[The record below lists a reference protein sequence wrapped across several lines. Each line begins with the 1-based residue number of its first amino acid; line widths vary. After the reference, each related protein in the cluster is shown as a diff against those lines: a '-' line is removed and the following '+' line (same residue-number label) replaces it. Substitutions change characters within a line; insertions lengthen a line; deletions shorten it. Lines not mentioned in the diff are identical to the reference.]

1 MEGRKI
7 NNISAF
13 TYGKY
18 IRTQKIGFKGNY
30 DFKQGDTLKGIVVKH
45 DAESNEVTIKLTNGM
60 EIEAEIQGDVEL
72 KGGIL
77 KFEVTEFKDN
87 TLFLKLSDN
96 KADVI
101 QGEASK
107 KITDEI
113 MNFIIKEGLKKE
125 DYNMLK
131 AMVKYNIPLTRENIT
146 TVKSVL
152 EFSGKMNNNP
162 QEIKSFI
169 NTYLNSRDIV
179 VNSREGLQIAQKL
192 YEFFKAFSKADLQEV
207 LLFLENNIE
216 FTKENL
222 DSFNKLFN
230 SENTMEKVI
239 DAVNEEIGKAIAIE
253 DELLSETEEIKSF
266 INTYLNSRD
275 IVVNSR
281 EGLQIAQKLYEFF
294 KAFSQADLQEVL
306 LFLENNI
313 EFTKENLDS
322 FNKLFNSENAME
334 KVIDAVNEEI
344 GKAIAIEDE
353 LLSENTVEQSLKQIT
368 LKNGDEYTGKGQ
380 GTEVGKTIMATLV
393 KESSKSQSINDNI
406 VRDIIKNHSITDDD
420 AKEII
425 KLMRNDS
432 NYVMSK
438 ETLKENILKHTGRE
452 VVLND
457 VEAKSLEAIINK
469 EVIKDKDINFIKS
482 LFNNIE
488 SKQISVAKE
497 LESNEIRENIFNI
510 SKNLAKNV
518 TEKSEGAKEVIR
530 NIISNLKEGNGNSAQ
545 ILNIMK
551 SSINDLKLFNKIND
565 QYYCLDVP
573 VNFKENE
580 YPCKLIIKDDR
591 KDGKV
596 IDSTNFKVAVSVKT
610 KKLGTVDA
618 FLNVRNRNIDIQL
631 KCNKNVMN
639 LFVISKNK
647 LKDIVESSGFSTK
660 IEVIE
665 RTEELQLLS
674 CREFFN
680 DNNIAVVDIT
690 V

>member
-162 QEIKSFI
+162 EKIKSFI

-179 VNSREGLQIAQKL
+179 VNSREGLQVAQKL

-230 SENTMEKVI
+230 NENTMEKVI

-253 DELLSETEEIKSF
+253 E
-266 INTYLNSRD
+266 
-275 IVVNSR
+275 
-281 EGLQIAQKLYEFF
+281 
-294 KAFSQADLQEVL
+294 
-306 LFLENNI
+306 
-313 EFTKENLDS
+313 
-322 FNKLFNSENAME
+322 
-334 KVIDAVNEEI
+334 
-344 GKAIAIEDE
+344 E

-368 LKNGDEYTGKGQ
+368 LKNGDEYTGKGK

-393 KESSKSQSINDNI
+393 KESSKSHSINDNI
-406 VRDIIKNHSITDDD
+406 VKESSKSHSINDNIVKDIIKNHSITDDD

-425 KLMRNDS
+425 KLMKNDS

-497 LESNEIRENIFNI
+497 LESNDIRENIFNI

-530 NIISNLKEGNGNSAQ
+530 NIISSLKESNGNSTQ

-565 QYYCLDVP
+565 QYYCLDIP

-580 YPCKLIIKDDR
+580 YPCKLIIKEDR
-591 KDGKV
+591 KNGKV

-610 KKLGTVDA
+610 VKLGTVDA
-618 FLNVRNRNIDIQL
+618 LLDVKNRNIDIQL
-631 KCNKNVMN
+631 KCDKSVMN

-647 LKDIVESSGFSTK
+647 LKDIVESSGFSAK

-665 RTEELQLLS
+665 KTEELKLLS

>member
-162 QEIKSFI
+162 EEIKSFI

-179 VNSREGLQIAQKL
+179 VNSREGLQVAQKL

-253 DELLSETEEIKSF
+253 EELLSE
-266 INTYLNSRD
+266 NT
-275 IVVNSR
+275 
-281 EGLQIAQKLYEFF
+281 
-294 KAFSQADLQEVL
+294 
-306 LFLENNI
+306 
-313 EFTKENLDS
+313 
-322 FNKLFNSENAME
+322 ME

-344 GKAIAIEDE
+344 GKVIAIEEE

-368 LKNGDEYTGKGQ
+368 LKNGDEYTGKGK

-393 KESSKSQSINDNI
+393 KESSKSHSINDNI
-406 VRDIIKNHSITDDD
+406 VKDIIKNHSITDDD

-425 KLMRNDS
+425 KLMKNDS

-497 LESNEIRENIFNI
+497 LESNDIRENIFNI

-530 NIISNLKEGNGNSAQ
+530 NIISSLKESNGNSTQ

-565 QYYCLDVP
+565 QYYCLDIP

-591 KDGKV
+591 KNGKV

-610 KKLGTVDA
+610 VKLGTVDA
-618 FLNVRNRNIDIQL
+618 LLDVKNRNIDIQL
-631 KCNKNVMN
+631 KCDKNVMN
-639 LFVISKNK
+639 LFVISKDK

-660 IEVIE
+660 IEVVE
-665 RTEELQLLS
+665 RTEKLQLLS

>member
-230 SENTMEKVI
+230 SEN
-239 DAVNEEIGKAIAIE
+239 
-253 DELLSETEEIKSF
+253 
-266 INTYLNSRD
+266 
-275 IVVNSR
+275 
-281 EGLQIAQKLYEFF
+281 
-294 KAFSQADLQEVL
+294 
-306 LFLENNI
+306 
-313 EFTKENLDS
+313 
-322 FNKLFNSENAME
+322 AME

-393 KESSKSQSINDNI
+393 KESSKSHSINDNI
-406 VRDIIKNHSITDDD
+406 VKDIIKNHSITDDD

>member
-162 QEIKSFI
+162 EKIKSFI

-179 VNSREGLQIAQKL
+179 VNSKEGLQVAQKL

-230 SENTMEKVI
+230 NENTMEKVI

-253 DELLSETEEIKSF
+253 E
-266 INTYLNSRD
+266 
-275 IVVNSR
+275 
-281 EGLQIAQKLYEFF
+281 
-294 KAFSQADLQEVL
+294 
-306 LFLENNI
+306 
-313 EFTKENLDS
+313 
-322 FNKLFNSENAME
+322 
-334 KVIDAVNEEI
+334 
-344 GKAIAIEDE
+344 E

-368 LKNGDEYTGKGQ
+368 LKNGDEYTGKGK

-393 KESSKSQSINDNI
+393 KESSKSHSINDNI
-406 VRDIIKNHSITDDD
+406 VKDIIKNHSITDDD

-425 KLMRNDS
+425 KLMKNDS

-497 LESNEIRENIFNI
+497 LESNDIRENIFNI

-530 NIISNLKEGNGNSAQ
+530 NIISSLKESNGNSTQ

-565 QYYCLDVP
+565 QYYCLDIP

-580 YPCKLIIKDDR
+580 YPCKLIIKEDR
-591 KDGKV
+591 KNGKV

-610 KKLGTVDA
+610 VKLGTVDA
-618 FLNVRNRNIDIQL
+618 LLDVKNRNIDIQL
-631 KCNKNVMN
+631 KCDKSVMN

-647 LKDIVESSGFSTK
+647 LKDIVESSGFSAK

-665 RTEELQLLS
+665 KTEELKLLS

>member
-1 MEGRKI
+1 MEGRII

-18 IRTQKIGFKGNY
+18 IRTEKIGFRGSY
-30 DFKQGDTLKGIVVKH
+30 DFKQGDTLKGIVVKQ
-45 DAESNEVTIKLTNGM
+45 DDESNEVTIKLTNGM
-60 EIEAEIQGDVEL
+60 EIEAEIQGDVDL

-96 KADVI
+96 KTEVI
-101 QGEASK
+101 QGEAIK
-107 KITDEI
+107 KSTDEI

-162 QEIKSFI
+162 VEIKSFI
-169 NTYLNSRDIV
+169 N
-179 VNSREGLQIAQKL
+179 A
-192 YEFFKAFSKADLQEV
+192 
-207 LLFLENNIE
+207 
-216 FTKENL
+216 
-222 DSFNKLFN
+222 
-230 SENTMEKVI
+230 
-239 DAVNEEIGKAIAIE
+239 
-253 DELLSETEEIKSF
+253 
-266 INTYLNSRD
+266 YLNSRD

-313 EFTKENLDS
+313 EFTKGNLDS
-322 FNKLFNSENAME
+322 FNKLFNSENTME

-518 TEKSEGAKEVIR
+518 TEKSEGVKEVIR

>member
-253 DELLSETEEIKSF
+253 E
-266 INTYLNSRD
+266 
-275 IVVNSR
+275 
-281 EGLQIAQKLYEFF
+281 
-294 KAFSQADLQEVL
+294 
-306 LFLENNI
+306 
-313 EFTKENLDS
+313 
-322 FNKLFNSENAME
+322 
-334 KVIDAVNEEI
+334 
-344 GKAIAIEDE
+344 E

-368 LKNGDEYTGKGQ
+368 LKNGDEYTGKGK

-393 KESSKSQSINDNI
+393 KESSKSHSINDNI
-406 VRDIIKNHSITDDD
+406 VKDIIKNHSITDDD

-425 KLMRNDS
+425 KLMKNDS

-497 LESNEIRENIFNI
+497 LESNDIRENIFNI

-530 NIISNLKEGNGNSAQ
+530 NIISSLKESNGNSTQ

-551 SSINDLKLFNKIND
+551 SSINDLKLFNKIDD
-565 QYYCLDVP
+565 QYYCLDIP

-580 YPCKLIIKDDR
+580 YPCKLIIKDNR
-591 KDGKV
+591 KNGKV

-610 KKLGTVDA
+610 VKLGTVDA
-618 FLNVRNRNIDIQL
+618 LLDVKNRNIDIQL
-631 KCNKNVMN
+631 KCDKNVMN
-639 LFVISKNK
+639 LFVISKDK

-660 IEVIE
+660 IEVVE
-665 RTEELQLLS
+665 RTEKLQLLS

>member
-253 DELLSETEEIKSF
+253 E
-266 INTYLNSRD
+266 
-275 IVVNSR
+275 
-281 EGLQIAQKLYEFF
+281 
-294 KAFSQADLQEVL
+294 
-306 LFLENNI
+306 
-313 EFTKENLDS
+313 
-322 FNKLFNSENAME
+322 
-334 KVIDAVNEEI
+334 
-344 GKAIAIEDE
+344 E

-368 LKNGDEYTGKGQ
+368 LKNGDEYTGKGK

-393 KESSKSQSINDNI
+393 KESSKSHSINDNI
-406 VRDIIKNHSITDDD
+406 VKESSKSHSINDNIVKDIIKNHSITDDD

-425 KLMRNDS
+425 KLMKNDS

-497 LESNEIRENIFNI
+497 LESNDIRENIFNI

-530 NIISNLKEGNGNSAQ
+530 NIISSLKESNGNSTQ

-551 SSINDLKLFNKIND
+551 SSINDLNLFNKIND
-565 QYYCLDVP
+565 KYY
-573 VNFKENE
+573 
-580 YPCKLIIKDDR
+580 
-591 KDGKV
+591 
-596 IDSTNFKVAVSVKT
+596 
-610 KKLGTVDA
+610 
-618 FLNVRNRNIDIQL
+618 
-631 KCNKNVMN
+631 
-639 LFVISKNK
+639 
-647 LKDIVESSGFSTK
+647 
-660 IEVIE
+660 
-665 RTEELQLLS
+665 
-674 CREFFN
+674 
-680 DNNIAVVDIT
+680 
-690 V
+690 

>member
-192 YEFFKAFSKADLQEV
+192 YEFFKAFSKTNLQEV
-207 LLFLENNIE
+207 LLFLESGIE

-222 DSFNKLFN
+222 ESFNKLFN
-230 SENTMEKVI
+230 N
-239 DAVNEEIGKAIAIE
+239 
-253 DELLSETEEIKSF
+253 
-266 INTYLNSRD
+266 
-275 IVVNSR
+275 
-281 EGLQIAQKLYEFF
+281 
-294 KAFSQADLQEVL
+294 
-306 LFLENNI
+306 
-313 EFTKENLDS
+313 
-322 FNKLFNSENAME
+322 ENAME
-334 KVIDAVNEEI
+334 KVINEVNEKL
-344 GKAIAIEDE
+344 GNAIAIEDNTLNRE
-353 LLSENTVEQSLKQIT
+353 ILEKTLNQEYSKDFIEYKNNSNNDINDMKEVNDIKEIKNINDIKDIKNINDIKDIKDNSINNISILSKSST
-368 LKNGDEYTGKGQ
+368 
-380 GTEVGKTIMATLV
+380 GKTIQATLI
-393 KESSKSQSINDNI
+393 KESSKDNIINDGAKS
-406 VRDIIKNHSITDDD
+406 DFFMEDDV
-420 AKEII
+420 KEII
-425 KLMRNDS
+425 KVLKNENKSMVNENKS
-432 NYVMSK
+432 ELNINK
-438 ETLKENILKHTGRE
+438 EVLRESILKHTGKE
-452 VVLND
+452 VRLND
-457 VEAKSLEAIINK
+457 AEAKLLEVIINK
-469 EVIKDKDINFIKS
+469 DEIKDKEINFIKN
-482 LFNNIE
+482 LFNSVE
-488 SKQISVAKE
+488 SRQKGEEKE
-497 LESNEIRENIFNI
+497 LKSNDIRENIFNI
-510 SKNLAKNV
+510 SKDLSKNI

-530 NIISNLKEGNGNSAQ
+530 NIISNLKESDENSSQ

-551 SSINDLKLFNKIND
+551 NSINDLKLFNKIND

-573 VNFKENE
+573 INFKENE

-591 KDGKV
+591 KEGKS
-596 IDSTNFKVAVSVKT
+596 IDSSNFKVAISVKT
-610 KKLGTVDA
+610 VKLGTVDA
-618 FLNVRNRNIDIQL
+618 LLNVKNRNIDLQL
-631 KCNKNVMN
+631 KCDKSVMN
-639 LFVISKNK
+639 LFVISKEK
-647 LKDIVESSGFSTK
+647 LKEIVESSGFSTK
-660 IEVIE
+660 IEIVE

-680 DNNIAVVDIT
+680 DNNIAAVDIT

>member
-1 MEGRKI
+1 MNGGRKI

-18 IRTQKIGFKGNY
+18 MRTEKITFKGSSEL
-30 DFKQGDTLKGIVVKH
+30 KLGDTLKGVVIKQ
-45 DAESNEVTIKLTNGM
+45 DSEGNNVTIKLTNGM
-60 EIEAEIQGDVEL
+60 EIDAELQGEVDL

-77 KFEVTEFKDN
+77 NFEVIDLKDN
-87 TLFLKLSDN
+87 TLFLKLASNN
-96 KADVI
+96 KEVI
-101 QGEASK
+101 KEQGGNEG
-107 KITDEI
+107 IDEI
-113 MNFIIKEGLKKE
+113 MNFILKEGLKKE

-162 QEIKSFI
+162 EEIKSFI

-230 SENTMEKVI
+230 SENT
-239 DAVNEEIGKAIAIE
+239 
-253 DELLSETEEIKSF
+253 
-266 INTYLNSRD
+266 
-275 IVVNSR
+275 
-281 EGLQIAQKLYEFF
+281 
-294 KAFSQADLQEVL
+294 
-306 LFLENNI
+306 
-313 EFTKENLDS
+313 
-322 FNKLFNSENAME
+322 ME

-631 KCNKNVMN
+631 KCDKSVMN
-639 LFVISKNK
+639 LFVISKDK

-665 RTEELQLLS
+665 RTEKLQLLS

>member
-162 QEIKSFI
+162 EKIKSFI

-179 VNSREGLQIAQKL
+179 VNSKEGLQVAQKL

-230 SENTMEKVI
+230 NENTMEKVI

-253 DELLSETEEIKSF
+253 E
-266 INTYLNSRD
+266 
-275 IVVNSR
+275 
-281 EGLQIAQKLYEFF
+281 
-294 KAFSQADLQEVL
+294 
-306 LFLENNI
+306 
-313 EFTKENLDS
+313 
-322 FNKLFNSENAME
+322 
-334 KVIDAVNEEI
+334 
-344 GKAIAIEDE
+344 E

-368 LKNGDEYTGKGQ
+368 LKNGDEYTGKGK

-393 KESSKSQSINDNI
+393 KESSKSHSINDNI
-406 VRDIIKNHSITDDD
+406 VKESSKSHSINDNIVKDIIKNHSITDDD

-425 KLMRNDS
+425 KLMKNDS

-497 LESNEIRENIFNI
+497 LESNDIRENIFNI
-510 SKNLAKNV
+510 SKNLDKNV

-530 NIISNLKEGNGNSAQ
+530 NIISSLKESNGNSTQ

-565 QYYCLDVP
+565 QYYCLDIP

-580 YPCKLIIKDDR
+580 YPCKLIIKEDR
-591 KDGKV
+591 KNGKV

-610 KKLGTVDA
+610 VKLGTVDA
-618 FLNVRNRNIDIQL
+618 LLDVKNRNIDIQL
-631 KCNKNVMN
+631 KCDKSVMN

-647 LKDIVESSGFSTK
+647 LKDIVESSGFSAK

-665 RTEELQLLS
+665 KTEELKLLS

>member
-253 DELLSETEEIKSF
+253 EELLSE
-266 INTYLNSRD
+266 NT
-275 IVVNSR
+275 
-281 EGLQIAQKLYEFF
+281 
-294 KAFSQADLQEVL
+294 
-306 LFLENNI
+306 
-313 EFTKENLDS
+313 
-322 FNKLFNSENAME
+322 ME

-344 GKAIAIEDE
+344 GKVIAIEEE
-353 LLSENTVEQSLKQIT
+353 LLNENTVEQSLKQIT
-368 LKNGDEYTGKGQ
+368 LKNGDEYTGKGK

-393 KESSKSQSINDNI
+393 KESSKSHSINDNI
-406 VRDIIKNHSITDDD
+406 VKDIIKNHSITDDD

-425 KLMRNDS
+425 KLMKNDS

-497 LESNEIRENIFNI
+497 LESNDIRENIFNI

-530 NIISNLKEGNGNSAQ
+530 NIISSLKESNGNSTQ

-565 QYYCLDVP
+565 QYYCLDIP

-591 KDGKV
+591 KNGKV

-610 KKLGTVDA
+610 VKLGTVDA
-618 FLNVRNRNIDIQL
+618 LLDVKNRNIDIQL
-631 KCNKNVMN
+631 KCDKNVMN
-639 LFVISKNK
+639 LFVISKDK

-660 IEVIE
+660 IEVVE
-665 RTEELQLLS
+665 RTEKLQLLS

>member
-239 DAVNEEIGKAIAIE
+239 DAVNEEIGKVIAIE
-253 DELLSETEEIKSF
+253 E
-266 INTYLNSRD
+266 
-275 IVVNSR
+275 
-281 EGLQIAQKLYEFF
+281 
-294 KAFSQADLQEVL
+294 
-306 LFLENNI
+306 
-313 EFTKENLDS
+313 
-322 FNKLFNSENAME
+322 
-334 KVIDAVNEEI
+334 
-344 GKAIAIEDE
+344 E

-368 LKNGDEYTGKGQ
+368 LKNGDEYTGKGK

-393 KESSKSQSINDNI
+393 KESSKSHSINDNI
-406 VRDIIKNHSITDDD
+406 VKDIIKNHSITDDD

-425 KLMRNDS
+425 KLMKNDS

-438 ETLKENILKHTGRE
+438 ETLKENILKYTGRE

-497 LESNEIRENIFNI
+497 LESNDIRENIFNI

-530 NIISNLKEGNGNSAQ
+530 NIISSLKESNGNSTQ

-565 QYYCLDVP
+565 QYYCLDIP

-591 KDGKV
+591 KNGKV

-610 KKLGTVDA
+610 VKLGTVDA
-618 FLNVRNRNIDIQL
+618 LLDVKNRNIDIQL
-631 KCNKNVMN
+631 KCDKNVMN
-639 LFVISKNK
+639 LFVISKDK

-660 IEVIE
+660 IEVVE
-665 RTEELQLLS
+665 RTEKLQLLS

>member
-162 QEIKSFI
+162 EEIKSFI

-230 SENTMEKVI
+230 SEN
-239 DAVNEEIGKAIAIE
+239 
-253 DELLSETEEIKSF
+253 
-266 INTYLNSRD
+266 
-275 IVVNSR
+275 
-281 EGLQIAQKLYEFF
+281 
-294 KAFSQADLQEVL
+294 
-306 LFLENNI
+306 
-313 EFTKENLDS
+313 
-322 FNKLFNSENAME
+322 AME

-344 GKAIAIEDE
+344 GKAIAIEEE

-368 LKNGDEYTGKGQ
+368 LKNGDEYTGKGK

-393 KESSKSQSINDNI
+393 KESSKSHSINDNI
-406 VRDIIKNHSITDDD
+406 VKDIIKNHSITDDD

-425 KLMRNDS
+425 KLMKNDS

-457 VEAKSLEAIINK
+457 VEAKSLEEIINK

-497 LESNEIRENIFNI
+497 LESNDIRENIFNI

-530 NIISNLKEGNGNSAQ
+530 NIISSLKESNGNSTQ

-565 QYYCLDVP
+565 QYYCLDIP

-591 KDGKV
+591 KNGKV

-610 KKLGTVDA
+610 VKLGTVDA
-618 FLNVRNRNIDIQL
+618 LLDVKNRNIDIQL
-631 KCNKNVMN
+631 KCDKNVMN
-639 LFVISKNK
+639 LFVISKDK

-660 IEVIE
+660 IEVVE
-665 RTEELQLLS
+665 RTEKLQLSS

-680 DNNIAVVDIT
+680 DNNIAAVDIT

>member
-239 DAVNEEIGKAIAIE
+239 DAVNEEIGKVIAIE
-253 DELLSETEEIKSF
+253 E
-266 INTYLNSRD
+266 
-275 IVVNSR
+275 
-281 EGLQIAQKLYEFF
+281 
-294 KAFSQADLQEVL
+294 
-306 LFLENNI
+306 
-313 EFTKENLDS
+313 
-322 FNKLFNSENAME
+322 
-334 KVIDAVNEEI
+334 
-344 GKAIAIEDE
+344 E

-368 LKNGDEYTGKGQ
+368 LKNGDEYTGKGK

-393 KESSKSQSINDNI
+393 KESSKRHSINDNI
-406 VRDIIKNHSITDDD
+406 VKDIIKNHSITDDD

-425 KLMRNDS
+425 KLMKNDS

-497 LESNEIRENIFNI
+497 LESNDIRENIFNI

-530 NIISNLKEGNGNSAQ
+530 NIISSLKESNGNSTQ

-565 QYYCLDVP
+565 QYYCLDIP

-591 KDGKV
+591 KNGKV

-610 KKLGTVDA
+610 VKLGTVDA
-618 FLNVRNRNIDIQL
+618 LLDVKNRNIDIQL
-631 KCNKNVMN
+631 KCDKNVMN
-639 LFVISKNK
+639 LFVISKDK

-660 IEVIE
+660 IEVVE
-665 RTEELQLLS
+665 RTEKLQLLS

>member
-1 MEGRKI
+1 MNGGRKI

-18 IRTQKIGFKGNY
+18 MRTEKITFKGSSEL
-30 DFKQGDTLKGIVVKH
+30 KLGDTLKGVVIKQ
-45 DAESNEVTIKLTNGM
+45 DSEGNNVTIKLTNGM
-60 EIEAEIQGDVEL
+60 EIDAELQGEVDL

-77 KFEVTEFKDN
+77 NFEVIDLKDN
-87 TLFLKLSDN
+87 TLFLKLASNN
-96 KADVI
+96 KEVI
-101 QGEASK
+101 KEQGGNEG
-107 KITDEI
+107 IDEI
-113 MNFIIKEGLKKE
+113 MNFILKEGLKKE

-162 QEIKSFI
+162 
-169 NTYLNSRDIV
+169 
-179 VNSREGLQIAQKL
+179 
-192 YEFFKAFSKADLQEV
+192 
-207 LLFLENNIE
+207 
-216 FTKENL
+216 
-222 DSFNKLFN
+222 
-230 SENTMEKVI
+230 
-239 DAVNEEIGKAIAIE
+239 
-253 DELLSETEEIKSF
+253 EEIKSF

-322 FNKLFNSENAME
+322 FNKLFNSENTME

-393 KESSKSQSINDNI
+393 KESSKSNSINDNI

-631 KCNKNVMN
+631 KCDKSVMN
-639 LFVISKNK
+639 LFVISKDK

-665 RTEELQLLS
+665 RTEKLQLLS

>member
-239 DAVNEEIGKAIAIE
+239 NAVNEEIGKVIAIE
-253 DELLSETEEIKSF
+253 E
-266 INTYLNSRD
+266 
-275 IVVNSR
+275 
-281 EGLQIAQKLYEFF
+281 
-294 KAFSQADLQEVL
+294 
-306 LFLENNI
+306 
-313 EFTKENLDS
+313 
-322 FNKLFNSENAME
+322 
-334 KVIDAVNEEI
+334 
-344 GKAIAIEDE
+344 E

-368 LKNGDEYTGKGQ
+368 LKNGDEYTGKGK

-393 KESSKSQSINDNI
+393 KESSKSHSINDNI
-406 VRDIIKNHSITDDD
+406 VKDIIKNHSITDDD

-425 KLMRNDS
+425 KLMKNDS

-497 LESNEIRENIFNI
+497 LESNDIRENIFNI

-530 NIISNLKEGNGNSAQ
+530 NIISSLKESNGNSTQ

-565 QYYCLDVP
+565 QYYCLDIP

-591 KDGKV
+591 KNGKV

-610 KKLGTVDA
+610 VKLGTVDA
-618 FLNVRNRNIDIQL
+618 LLDVKNRNIDIQL
-631 KCNKNVMN
+631 KCDKNVMN
-639 LFVISKNK
+639 LFVISKDK

-660 IEVIE
+660 IEVVE
-665 RTEELQLLS
+665 RTEKLQLLS

>member
-253 DELLSETEEIKSF
+253 EELLSE
-266 INTYLNSRD
+266 NT
-275 IVVNSR
+275 
-281 EGLQIAQKLYEFF
+281 
-294 KAFSQADLQEVL
+294 
-306 LFLENNI
+306 
-313 EFTKENLDS
+313 
-322 FNKLFNSENAME
+322 ME

-344 GKAIAIEDE
+344 GKVIAIEEE

-368 LKNGDEYTGKGQ
+368 LKNGDEYTGKGK

-393 KESSKSQSINDNI
+393 KESSKSHSINDNI
-406 VRDIIKNHSITDDD
+406 VKDIIKNHSITDDD

>member
-162 QEIKSFI
+162 EKIKSFI

-179 VNSREGLQIAQKL
+179 VNSREGLQVAQKL

-253 DELLSETEEIKSF
+253 E
-266 INTYLNSRD
+266 
-275 IVVNSR
+275 
-281 EGLQIAQKLYEFF
+281 
-294 KAFSQADLQEVL
+294 
-306 LFLENNI
+306 
-313 EFTKENLDS
+313 
-322 FNKLFNSENAME
+322 
-334 KVIDAVNEEI
+334 
-344 GKAIAIEDE
+344 E

-368 LKNGDEYTGKGQ
+368 LKNGDEYTGKGK

-393 KESSKSQSINDNI
+393 KESSKSHSINDNI
-406 VRDIIKNHSITDDD
+406 VKESSKSHSINDNIVKDIIKNHSITDDD

-425 KLMRNDS
+425 KLMKNDS

-497 LESNEIRENIFNI
+497 LESNDIRENIFNI

-530 NIISNLKEGNGNSAQ
+530 NIISSLKESNGNSTQ

-565 QYYCLDVP
+565 QYYCLDIP

-580 YPCKLIIKDDR
+580 YPCKLIIKEDR
-591 KDGKV
+591 KNGKV

-610 KKLGTVDA
+610 VKLGTVDA
-618 FLNVRNRNIDIQL
+618 LLDVKNRNIDIQL
-631 KCNKNVMN
+631 KCDKSVMN

-647 LKDIVESSGFSTK
+647 LKDIVESSGFSAK
-660 IEVIE
+660 IEVIVKIKDKTKVGIDIE
-665 RTEELQLLS
+665 RIAEENNVSGIFVRNMLERKE
-674 CREFFN
+674 RENLDEDF
-680 DNNIAVVDIT
+680 IEKAIEIGLEVL
-690 V
+690 

>member
-179 VNSREGLQIAQKL
+179 VNSREGLQVAQKL

-253 DELLSETEEIKSF
+253 DELLSE
-266 INTYLNSRD
+266 
-275 IVVNSR
+275 
-281 EGLQIAQKLYEFF
+281 
-294 KAFSQADLQEVL
+294 
-306 LFLENNI
+306 
-313 EFTKENLDS
+313 
-322 FNKLFNSENAME
+322 
-334 KVIDAVNEEI
+334 
-344 GKAIAIEDE
+344 
-353 LLSENTVEQSLKQIT
+353 NTVEQSLKQIT
-368 LKNGDEYTGKGQ
+368 LKNGDEYTGKGK

-393 KESSKSQSINDNI
+393 KESSKSHSINDNI
-406 VRDIIKNHSITDDD
+406 VKDIIKNHSITDDD

-425 KLMRNDS
+425 KLMKNDS

-497 LESNEIRENIFNI
+497 LESNDIRENIFNI

-530 NIISNLKEGNGNSAQ
+530 NIISSLKESNGNSTQ

-565 QYYCLDVP
+565 QYYCLDIP

-591 KDGKV
+591 KNGKV

-610 KKLGTVDA
+610 VKLGTVDA
-618 FLNVRNRNIDIQL
+618 LLDVKNRNIDIQL
-631 KCNKNVMN
+631 KCDKNVMN
-639 LFVISKNK
+639 LFVISKDK

-660 IEVIE
+660 IEVVE
-665 RTEELQLLS
+665 RTEKLQLLS

>member
-239 DAVNEEIGKAIAIE
+239 DAVNEEIGK
-253 DELLSETEEIKSF
+253 
-266 INTYLNSRD
+266 
-275 IVVNSR
+275 V
-281 EGLQIAQKLYEFF
+281 
-294 KAFSQADLQEVL
+294 
-306 LFLENNI
+306 
-313 EFTKENLDS
+313 
-322 FNKLFNSENAME
+322 
-334 KVIDAVNEEI
+334 
-344 GKAIAIEDE
+344 IAIEDE

-368 LKNGDEYTGKGQ
+368 LKNGDEYTGKGK

-393 KESSKSQSINDNI
+393 KESSKSHSINDNI
-406 VRDIIKNHSITDDD
+406 VKDIIKNHSITDDD

-425 KLMRNDS
+425 KLMKNDS

-497 LESNEIRENIFNI
+497 LESNDIRENIFNI

-530 NIISNLKEGNGNSAQ
+530 NIISSLKESNGNSTQ

-565 QYYCLDVP
+565 QYYCLDIP

-591 KDGKV
+591 KNGKV

-610 KKLGTVDA
+610 VKLGTVDA
-618 FLNVRNRNIDIQL
+618 LLDVKNRNIDIQL
-631 KCNKNVMN
+631 KCDKNVMN
-639 LFVISKNK
+639 LFVISKDK

-660 IEVIE
+660 IEVVE
-665 RTEELQLLS
+665 RTEKLQLLS

>member
-179 VNSREGLQIAQKL
+179 VNSREGLQVAQKL

-253 DELLSETEEIKSF
+253 E
-266 INTYLNSRD
+266 
-275 IVVNSR
+275 
-281 EGLQIAQKLYEFF
+281 
-294 KAFSQADLQEVL
+294 
-306 LFLENNI
+306 
-313 EFTKENLDS
+313 
-322 FNKLFNSENAME
+322 
-334 KVIDAVNEEI
+334 
-344 GKAIAIEDE
+344 E

-368 LKNGDEYTGKGQ
+368 LKNGDEYTGKGK

-393 KESSKSQSINDNI
+393 KESSKSHSINDNI
-406 VRDIIKNHSITDDD
+406 VKDIIKNHSITDDD

-425 KLMRNDS
+425 KLMKNDS

-530 NIISNLKEGNGNSAQ
+530 NIISSLKESNGNSTQ

-573 VNFKENE
+573 INFKENE

-591 KDGKV
+591 KEGKS
-596 IDSTNFKVAVSVKT
+596 IDSSNFKVAISVKT
-610 KKLGTVDA
+610 VKLGTVDA
-618 FLNVRNRNIDIQL
+618 LLNVKNRNIDLQL
-631 KCNKNVMN
+631 KCDKSVMN
-639 LFVISKNK
+639 LFVISKEK
-647 LKDIVESSGFSTK
+647 LKEIVESSGFSTK
-660 IEVIE
+660 IEIVE
-665 RTEELQLLS
+665 RTEELQLSS

-680 DNNIAVVDIT
+680 DNNIAAVDIT

>member
-239 DAVNEEIGKAIAIE
+239 DAVNEEIGKVIAIE
-253 DELLSETEEIKSF
+253 E
-266 INTYLNSRD
+266 
-275 IVVNSR
+275 
-281 EGLQIAQKLYEFF
+281 
-294 KAFSQADLQEVL
+294 
-306 LFLENNI
+306 
-313 EFTKENLDS
+313 
-322 FNKLFNSENAME
+322 
-334 KVIDAVNEEI
+334 
-344 GKAIAIEDE
+344 E

-368 LKNGDEYTGKGQ
+368 LKNGDEYTGKGK

-393 KESSKSQSINDNI
+393 KESSKSHSINDNI
-406 VRDIIKNHSITDDD
+406 VKDIIKNHSITDDD

-425 KLMRNDS
+425 KLMKNDS

-497 LESNEIRENIFNI
+497 LESNDIRENIFNI
-510 SKNLAKNV
+510 SKDLSKNI

-530 NIISNLKEGNGNSAQ
+530 NIISNLKESDENSSQ

-551 SSINDLKLFNKIND
+551 NSINDLKLFNKIND
-565 QYYCLDVP
+565 QYYCLDIP

-591 KDGKV
+591 KNGKV

-610 KKLGTVDA
+610 VKLGTVDA
-618 FLNVRNRNIDIQL
+618 LLDVKNRNIDIQL
-631 KCNKNVMN
+631 KCDKNVMN
-639 LFVISKNK
+639 LFVISKDK

-660 IEVIE
+660 IEVVE
-665 RTEELQLLS
+665 RTEKLQLLS

>member
-253 DELLSETEEIKSF
+253 EELLSE
-266 INTYLNSRD
+266 NT
-275 IVVNSR
+275 
-281 EGLQIAQKLYEFF
+281 
-294 KAFSQADLQEVL
+294 
-306 LFLENNI
+306 
-313 EFTKENLDS
+313 
-322 FNKLFNSENAME
+322 ME

-344 GKAIAIEDE
+344 GKAIAIEEE

-368 LKNGDEYTGKGQ
+368 LKNGDEYTGKGK

-393 KESSKSQSINDNI
+393 KESSKSHSINDNI
-406 VRDIIKNHSITDDD
+406 VKDIIKNHSITDDD

-425 KLMRNDS
+425 KLMKNDS

-497 LESNEIRENIFNI
+497 LESNDIRENIFNI

-530 NIISNLKEGNGNSAQ
+530 NIISSLKESNGNSTQ

-565 QYYCLDVP
+565 QYYCLDIP

-591 KDGKV
+591 KNGKV

-610 KKLGTVDA
+610 VKLGTVDA
-618 FLNVRNRNIDIQL
+618 LLDVKNRNIDIQL
-631 KCNKNVMN
+631 KCDKNVMN
-639 LFVISKNK
+639 LFVISKDK

-660 IEVIE
+660 IEVVE
-665 RTEELQLLS
+665 RTEKLQLLS

>member
-253 DELLSETEEIKSF
+253 DELLSE
-266 INTYLNSRD
+266 
-275 IVVNSR
+275 
-281 EGLQIAQKLYEFF
+281 
-294 KAFSQADLQEVL
+294 
-306 LFLENNI
+306 
-313 EFTKENLDS
+313 
-322 FNKLFNSENAME
+322 
-334 KVIDAVNEEI
+334 
-344 GKAIAIEDE
+344 
-353 LLSENTVEQSLKQIT
+353 NTVEQSLKQIT
-368 LKNGDEYTGKGQ
+368 LKNGDEYTGKGK

-393 KESSKSQSINDNI
+393 KESSKSHSINDNI
-406 VRDIIKNHSITDDD
+406 VKDIIKNHSITDDD

-438 ETLKENILKHTGRE
+438 ETLKDDDAKEIIKLMRNDSNYVMSKKTLKENILKHTGRE

-497 LESNEIRENIFNI
+497 LESNDIRENIFNI

-530 NIISNLKEGNGNSAQ
+530 NIISSLKESNGNSTQ

-565 QYYCLDVP
+565 QYYCLDIP

-591 KDGKV
+591 KNGKV

-610 KKLGTVDA
+610 VKLGTVDA
-618 FLNVRNRNIDIQL
+618 LLDVKNRNIDIQL
-631 KCNKNVMN
+631 KCDKNVMN
-639 LFVISKNK
+639 LFVISKDK

-660 IEVIE
+660 IEVVE
-665 RTEELQLLS
+665 RTEKLQLLS

>member
-253 DELLSETEEIKSF
+253 DELLSE
-266 INTYLNSRD
+266 
-275 IVVNSR
+275 
-281 EGLQIAQKLYEFF
+281 
-294 KAFSQADLQEVL
+294 
-306 LFLENNI
+306 
-313 EFTKENLDS
+313 
-322 FNKLFNSENAME
+322 
-334 KVIDAVNEEI
+334 
-344 GKAIAIEDE
+344 
-353 LLSENTVEQSLKQIT
+353 NTVEQSLKQIT
-368 LKNGDEYTGKGQ
+368 LKNGDEYTGKGK

-393 KESSKSQSINDNI
+393 KESSKSHSINDNI
-406 VRDIIKNHSITDDD
+406 VKDIIKNHSITDDD

-438 ETLKENILKHTGRE
+438 ETLKDDDAKEIIKLMRNDSNYVMSKKTLKENILKHTGRE

-497 LESNEIRENIFNI
+497 LESNDIRENIFNI

-530 NIISNLKEGNGNSAQ
+530 NIISSLKESNGNSKQ

-565 QYYCLDVP
+565 QYYCLDIP

-591 KDGKV
+591 KNGKV

-610 KKLGTVDA
+610 VKLGTVDA
-618 FLNVRNRNIDIQL
+618 LLDVKNRNIDIQL
-631 KCNKNVMN
+631 KCDKNVMN
-639 LFVISKNK
+639 LFVISKDK

-660 IEVIE
+660 IEVVE
-665 RTEELQLLS
+665 RTEKLQLLS

>member
-239 DAVNEEIGKAIAIE
+239 DAVNEEIGKVIAIE
-253 DELLSETEEIKSF
+253 E
-266 INTYLNSRD
+266 
-275 IVVNSR
+275 
-281 EGLQIAQKLYEFF
+281 
-294 KAFSQADLQEVL
+294 
-306 LFLENNI
+306 
-313 EFTKENLDS
+313 
-322 FNKLFNSENAME
+322 
-334 KVIDAVNEEI
+334 
-344 GKAIAIEDE
+344 E

-368 LKNGDEYTGKGQ
+368 LKNGDEYTGKGK

-393 KESSKSQSINDNI
+393 KESSKSHSINDNI
-406 VRDIIKNHSITDDD
+406 VKDIIKNHSITDDD

-425 KLMRNDS
+425 KLMKNDS

-497 LESNEIRENIFNI
+497 LESNDIRENIFNI

-530 NIISNLKEGNGNSAQ
+530 NIISSLKESNGNSTQ

-565 QYYCLDVP
+565 QYYCLDIP

-591 KDGKV
+591 KNGKV

-610 KKLGTVDA
+610 VKLGTVDA
-618 FLNVRNRNIDIQL
+618 LLDVKNRNIDIQL
-631 KCNKNVMN
+631 KCDKNVMN
-639 LFVISKNK
+639 LFVISKDK

-660 IEVIE
+660 IEVVE
-665 RTEELQLLS
+665 RTEKLQLLS

>member
-113 MNFIIKEGLKKE
+113 MNFIIKEGLTKE

-239 DAVNEEIGKAIAIE
+239 DAVNEEIGKVIAIE
-253 DELLSETEEIKSF
+253 E
-266 INTYLNSRD
+266 
-275 IVVNSR
+275 
-281 EGLQIAQKLYEFF
+281 
-294 KAFSQADLQEVL
+294 
-306 LFLENNI
+306 
-313 EFTKENLDS
+313 
-322 FNKLFNSENAME
+322 
-334 KVIDAVNEEI
+334 
-344 GKAIAIEDE
+344 E

-368 LKNGDEYTGKGQ
+368 LKNGDEYTGKGK

-393 KESSKSQSINDNI
+393 KESSKSHSINDNI
-406 VRDIIKNHSITDDD
+406 VKDIIKNHSITDDD

-425 KLMRNDS
+425 KLMKNDS

-497 LESNEIRENIFNI
+497 LESNDIRENIFNI

-518 TEKSEGAKEVIR
+518 TEKSDGAKEVIR
-530 NIISNLKEGNGNSAQ
+530 NIISSLKESNGNSTQ

-565 QYYCLDVP
+565 QYYCLDIP

-591 KDGKV
+591 KNGKV

-610 KKLGTVDA
+610 VKLGTVDA
-618 FLNVRNRNIDIQL
+618 LLDVKNRNIDIQL
-631 KCNKNVMN
+631 KCDKNVMN
-639 LFVISKNK
+639 LFVISKDK

-660 IEVIE
+660 IEVVE
-665 RTEELQLLS
+665 RTEKLQLLS

>member
-1 MEGRKI
+1 MEGRII

-18 IRTQKIGFKGNY
+18 IRTEKIGFRGSY
-30 DFKQGDTLKGIVVKH
+30 DFKQGDTLKGIVVKQ
-45 DAESNEVTIKLTNGM
+45 DDESNEVTIKLTNGM
-60 EIEAEIQGDVEL
+60 EIEAEIQGDVDL

-77 KFEVTEFKDN
+77 KFEVTEFKNN

-96 KADVI
+96 KTEVI
-101 QGEASK
+101 QGEAIK
-107 KITDEI
+107 KSTDEI

-146 TVKSVL
+146 TVKSVM

-162 QEIKSFI
+162 Q
-169 NTYLNSRDIV
+169 
-179 VNSREGLQIAQKL
+179 
-192 YEFFKAFSKADLQEV
+192 
-207 LLFLENNIE
+207 
-216 FTKENL
+216 
-222 DSFNKLFN
+222 
-230 SENTMEKVI
+230 
-239 DAVNEEIGKAIAIE
+239 
-253 DELLSETEEIKSF
+253 EIKSF

-322 FNKLFNSENAME
+322 FNKLFNSENTME

>member
-162 QEIKSFI
+162 EKIKSFI

-179 VNSREGLQIAQKL
+179 VNSREGLQVAQKL

-253 DELLSETEEIKSF
+253 E
-266 INTYLNSRD
+266 
-275 IVVNSR
+275 
-281 EGLQIAQKLYEFF
+281 
-294 KAFSQADLQEVL
+294 
-306 LFLENNI
+306 
-313 EFTKENLDS
+313 
-322 FNKLFNSENAME
+322 
-334 KVIDAVNEEI
+334 
-344 GKAIAIEDE
+344 E

-368 LKNGDEYTGKGQ
+368 LKNGDEYTGKGK

-393 KESSKSQSINDNI
+393 KESSKSHSINDNI
-406 VRDIIKNHSITDDD
+406 VKDIIKNHSITDDD

-425 KLMRNDS
+425 KLMKNDS

-497 LESNEIRENIFNI
+497 LESNDIRENIFNI

-530 NIISNLKEGNGNSAQ
+530 NIISSLKESNGNSTQ

-565 QYYCLDVP
+565 QYYCLDIP

-591 KDGKV
+591 KNGKV

-610 KKLGTVDA
+610 VKLGTVDA
-618 FLNVRNRNIDIQL
+618 LLDVKNRNIDIQL
-631 KCNKNVMN
+631 KCDKSVMN

-647 LKDIVESSGFSTK
+647 LKDIVESSGFSAK

-665 RTEELQLLS
+665 KTEELKLLS

>member
-30 DFKQGDTLKGIVVKH
+30 DFKQGDTLKGIFVKH

-253 DELLSETEEIKSF
+253 EELLSE
-266 INTYLNSRD
+266 NT
-275 IVVNSR
+275 
-281 EGLQIAQKLYEFF
+281 
-294 KAFSQADLQEVL
+294 
-306 LFLENNI
+306 
-313 EFTKENLDS
+313 
-322 FNKLFNSENAME
+322 ME

-344 GKAIAIEDE
+344 GKAIAIEEELLSENTMEKVIDAVNEEIGKVIAIEEE

-368 LKNGDEYTGKGQ
+368 LKNGDEYTGKGK

-393 KESSKSQSINDNI
+393 KESSKSHSINDNI
-406 VRDIIKNHSITDDD
+406 VKDIIKNHSITDDD

-425 KLMRNDS
+425 KLMKNDS

-497 LESNEIRENIFNI
+497 LESNDIRENIFNI

-530 NIISNLKEGNGNSAQ
+530 NIISSLKESNGNSTQ

-565 QYYCLDVP
+565 QYYCLDIP

-591 KDGKV
+591 KNGKV

-610 KKLGTVDA
+610 VKLGTVDA
-618 FLNVRNRNIDIQL
+618 LLDVKNRNIDIQL
-631 KCNKNVMN
+631 KCDKNVMN
-639 LFVISKNK
+639 LFVISKDK

-660 IEVIE
+660 IEVVE
-665 RTEELQLLS
+665 RTEKLQLLS

>member
-230 SENTMEKVI
+230 NENTMEKVI
-239 DAVNEEIGKAIAIE
+239 DEVNEEIGKAIAIE
-253 DELLSETEEIKSF
+253 E
-266 INTYLNSRD
+266 
-275 IVVNSR
+275 
-281 EGLQIAQKLYEFF
+281 
-294 KAFSQADLQEVL
+294 
-306 LFLENNI
+306 
-313 EFTKENLDS
+313 
-322 FNKLFNSENAME
+322 
-334 KVIDAVNEEI
+334 
-344 GKAIAIEDE
+344 E

-368 LKNGDEYTGKGQ
+368 LKNGDEYTGKGK

-393 KESSKSQSINDNI
+393 KESSKSHSINDNI
-406 VRDIIKNHSITDDD
+406 VKDIIKNHSITDDD

-425 KLMRNDS
+425 KLMKNDS

-497 LESNEIRENIFNI
+497 LESNDIRENIFNI

-530 NIISNLKEGNGNSAQ
+530 NIISSLKESNGNSTQ

-565 QYYCLDVP
+565 QYYCLDIP

-591 KDGKV
+591 KNGKV

-610 KKLGTVDA
+610 VKLGTVDA
-618 FLNVRNRNIDIQL
+618 LLDVKNRNIDIQL
-631 KCNKNVMN
+631 KCDKNVMN
-639 LFVISKNK
+639 LFVISKDK

-660 IEVIE
+660 IEVVE
-665 RTEELQLLS
+665 RTEKLQLLS

>member
-239 DAVNEEIGKAIAIE
+239 DEVNEEIGKAIAIE
-253 DELLSETEEIKSF
+253 EEHLSE
-266 INTYLNSRD
+266 NT
-275 IVVNSR
+275 
-281 EGLQIAQKLYEFF
+281 
-294 KAFSQADLQEVL
+294 
-306 LFLENNI
+306 
-313 EFTKENLDS
+313 
-322 FNKLFNSENAME
+322 ME

-344 GKAIAIEDE
+344 GKVIAIEEE

-368 LKNGDEYTGKGQ
+368 LKNGDEYTGKGK

-393 KESSKSQSINDNI
+393 KESSKSHSINDNI
-406 VRDIIKNHSITDDD
+406 VKDIIKNHSITDDD

-425 KLMRNDS
+425 KLMKNDS

-497 LESNEIRENIFNI
+497 LESNDIRENIFNI

-530 NIISNLKEGNGNSAQ
+530 NIISSLKESNGNSTQ

-565 QYYCLDVP
+565 QYYCLDIP

-591 KDGKV
+591 KNGKV

-610 KKLGTVDA
+610 VKLGTVDA
-618 FLNVRNRNIDIQL
+618 LLDVKNRNIDIQL
-631 KCNKNVMN
+631 KCDKNVMN
-639 LFVISKNK
+639 LFVISKDK

-660 IEVIE
+660 IEVVE
-665 RTEELQLLS
+665 RTEKLQLLS

>member
-230 SENTMEKVI
+230 NENT
-239 DAVNEEIGKAIAIE
+239 
-253 DELLSETEEIKSF
+253 
-266 INTYLNSRD
+266 
-275 IVVNSR
+275 
-281 EGLQIAQKLYEFF
+281 
-294 KAFSQADLQEVL
+294 
-306 LFLENNI
+306 
-313 EFTKENLDS
+313 
-322 FNKLFNSENAME
+322 ME

-368 LKNGDEYTGKGQ
+368 LKNGDEYTGKGK

-393 KESSKSQSINDNI
+393 KESSKSHSINDNI
-406 VRDIIKNHSITDDD
+406 VKDIIKNHSITDDD

-425 KLMRNDS
+425 KLMKNDS

-497 LESNEIRENIFNI
+497 LESNDIRENIFNI

-530 NIISNLKEGNGNSAQ
+530 NIISSLKESNGNSTQ

-591 KDGKV
+591 KNGKV

-610 KKLGTVDA
+610 VKLGTVDA
-618 FLNVRNRNIDIQL
+618 LLDVKNRNIDIQL
-631 KCNKNVMN
+631 KCDKNVMN
-639 LFVISKNK
+639 LFVISKDK

-660 IEVIE
+660 IEVVE
-665 RTEELQLLS
+665 RTEKLQLLS